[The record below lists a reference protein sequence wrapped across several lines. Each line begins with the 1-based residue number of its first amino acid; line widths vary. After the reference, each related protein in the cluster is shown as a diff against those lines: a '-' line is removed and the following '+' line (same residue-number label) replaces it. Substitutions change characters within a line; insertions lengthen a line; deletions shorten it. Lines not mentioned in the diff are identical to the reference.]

1 MRAGAFFRRPAAFL
15 VAGVL
20 RAYQLVLSPA
30 KQLLFGPGCGCR
42 FHPSCSAYAR
52 EAVLRHGALAGGW
65 LAVRRVL
72 RCHPWHPGGYDPV
85 PYLKRDD
92 KTDMPPSF
100 DSQSDG

>member
-1 MRAGAFFRRPAAFL
+1 MNARFVFRRP
-15 VAGVL
+15 VASLLAGLL
-20 RAYQLVLSPA
+20 RAYQLVVSPA

-85 PYLKRDD
+85 PCLKRDG
-92 KTDMPPSF
+92 KPDMPPPF